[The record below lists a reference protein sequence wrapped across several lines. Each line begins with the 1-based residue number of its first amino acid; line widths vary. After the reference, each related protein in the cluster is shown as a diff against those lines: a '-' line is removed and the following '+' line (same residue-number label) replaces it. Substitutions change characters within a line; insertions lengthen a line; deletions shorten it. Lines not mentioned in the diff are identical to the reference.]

1 MSNYML
7 LTEMSAYSNA
17 VQQYGKDAAD
27 FWSQYDFSPTKRY
40 VKKMCDL
47 FYKDKIPQNE
57 ITKIFRGYQENAEW
71 FDEIGVDFNKLT
83 WEQLKELVLKQIGE
97 YDNVSQLPNQF
108 YISDDGLI
116 TIGYFN
122 TFEEAMNFEPQ
133 NGWCTSVNQG
143 RFEEHHD
150 INHEMLYIIRN
161 NKLSKGSNC
170 RFVVAQVNLD
180 GSIVYWDQK
189 NNNLN
194 DGGGHISASEY
205 ETSLGD
211 AKNKLQPM
219 KSNNQLNCNLN
230 MNKKLIRLTES
241 DLHRIVKESI
251 NRVML
256 KEWFGMEGEAVEGW
270 IDLAKDLYTRLNWV
284 RYGIGEYLNTMDT
297 QFHSQPYNQHML
309 KSLEYIKMAEKE
321 MKQAV
326 QDFTNGSKQ
335 PSDQL

>member
-1 MSNYML
+1 ML

-71 FDEIGVDFNKLT
+71 FDEIAVDFNKLT

-241 DLHRIVKESI
+241 DLHRIVNESVKRIVKESHNNEILDALYALQIALNDVLESCSSKTSRI
-251 NRVML
+251 NQWATRVSQ
-256 KEWFGMEGEAVEGW
+256 EADEIVNKYE
-270 IDLAKDLYTRLNWV
+270 TQLNSYDSDPYKKMG
-284 RYGIGEYLNTMDT
+284 RMDT
-297 QFHSQPYNQHML
+297 A
-309 KSLEYIKMAEKE
+309 I
-321 MKQAV
+321 
-326 QDFTNGSKQ
+326 
-335 PSDQL
+335 